1 MIFMAE
7 AENQPLYIQLRDM
20 IKGQI
25 ESGILKPGD
34 KVPSETALQKSF
46 NVSRVTVRKAIEELV
61 RNNYLIKLQGKGTYV
76 SQVQEFAQKKSMS
89 SFTQLC
95 RLQGKATIAKVL
107 RAEMI
112 VATEEQCKIFN
123 IKEGS
128 WLTCV
133 ERVRKVDGVPMVL
146 ETNYFHPFCEFLTGE
161 DLTGSIYDLLTK
173 KYHIYPVKRGL
184 NEVGIINAGEKE
196 ARLLEMKEGISVLT
210 SYVQVYDSKD
220 NPVHEVSQVVRVDR
234 PDIFK
239 YYIN

>member
-95 RLQGKATIAKVL
+95 KLQGKATIAKVL

-112 VATEEQCKIFN
+112 VATEEQCKFFN

-128 WLTCV
+128 WIMCV

-146 ETNYFHPFCEFLTGE
+146 ETNYFHPFCEFLAGE

-234 PDIFK
+234 PEIFK

>member
-1 MIFMAE
+1 MCHRYRSLHRKKVCQA
-7 AENQPLYIQLRDM
+7 LR
-20 IKGQI
+20 
-25 ESGILKPGD
+25 
-34 KVPSETALQKSF
+34 SF
-46 NVSRVTVRKAIEELV
+46 AD
-61 RNNYLIKLQGKGTYV
+61 
-76 SQVQEFAQKKSMS
+76 
-89 SFTQLC
+89 
-95 RLQGKATIAKVL
+95 
-107 RAEMI
+107 
-112 VATEEQCKIFN
+112 ATEEQCKFFN

-128 WLTCV
+128 WITCV

>member
-46 NVSRVTVRKAIEELV
+46 NVSRVTVRK
-61 RNNYLIKLQGKGTYV
+61 GTYV
-76 SQVQEFAQKKSMS
+76 SQVQEFAQKKRMS

-112 VATEEQCKIFN
+112 VATEEQCKFFN

-128 WLTCV
+128 WITCV